1 MMSPLDRVPAAVLE
15 RQWNYVG
22 AATGWWSRLVR
33 GIPPPGGGAPGG
45 GGPPE
50 RQRAWRALRQS
61 HRALRRA
68 ERRYT

>member
-1 MMSPLDRVPAAVLE
+1 MSPLDRVPAAVLE

-33 GIPPPGGGAPGG
+33 RIVAAWRCASVASAHQ
-45 GGPPE
+45 E